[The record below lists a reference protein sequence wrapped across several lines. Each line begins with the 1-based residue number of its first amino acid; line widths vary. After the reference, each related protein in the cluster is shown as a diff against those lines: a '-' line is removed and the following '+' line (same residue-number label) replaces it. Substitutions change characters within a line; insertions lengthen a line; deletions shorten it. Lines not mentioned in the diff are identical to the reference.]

1 MKDGLPVQATSY
13 LPQSTLYTTE
23 GFDKYTETVKAGSKE
38 VQVANNVSNRF
49 LNREA
54 RFYNTVFFQN
64 RRWHVTNNVTQFHKG
79 SPNELSGTI
88 YTHTGY
94 MLYKR
99 FNREVSMK
107 SPGFKTS
114 SALLSSSVLQ
124 IFIYCMQKLL
134 MKLILRTNVF

>member
-1 MKDGLPVQATSY
+1 MGCIGVTQELVDDFYMKDGLPVQATSY

-79 SPNELSGTI
+79 SPND
-88 YTHTGY
+88 
-94 MLYKR
+94 
-99 FNREVSMK
+99 
-107 SPGFKTS
+107 
-114 SALLSSSVLQ
+114 
-124 IFIYCMQKLL
+124 
-134 MKLILRTNVF
+134 